1 MFDLLSAPSL
11 LRLEAEDESYIRGL
25 AVYVPDYVNLESI
38 QKCLE
43 DKRGNFVSV
52 DSATFSGTLQLEQRP
67 YQQFLVLEK
76 DHFVRFSSYHP
87 PVKFSY
93 KSRNAVMSLL
103 WRAVCFSDMSTTEFV
118 EVDRLWQL
126 AQLPVLYFVFGED
139 ADTLCSNYLID
150 GNTITEYYESTAAMD
165 MAELA
170 IVAQSKE
177 GLCVSHFFVVNRGK
191 DYWAVDTKDPS
202 IIYAFGPST
211 KTRTI
216 SKLADGSLTLQELI
230 DEEKPLAASD
240 EPRTSQSPDF
250 KLRDVNGE
258 EVAEGEVFALHIRNE
273 ENDSPSDIEDGL
285 MYADLERQN
294 MLDDR
299 DWVCVYDH
307 TADGGDLG
315 VLVHGAPGGSGDFG
329 VAVVNGI
336 AYLTFEGKFLQ
347 LGGASRSPDVVVLPD
362 VPSEQNRIQI
372 GYNDDG
378 DIVLSQ
384 WGTEIPITCGW
395 IKHSYGA
402 IHLHDTN
409 YAISP
414 RLLLRMR
421 LIKAW
426 IPHRKV

>member
-11 LRLEAEDESYIRGL
+11 LRVVAEDESYIRGL

-38 QKCLE
+38 QKCLG

-52 DSATFSGTLQLEQRP
+52 NSATFSGALQLEQRP
-67 YQQFLVLEK
+67 HQQFLVLEK
-76 DHFVRFSSYHP
+76 DHFVRFSHYHP

-93 KSRNAVMSLL
+93 KSRNAAMSLL
-103 WRAVCFSDMSTTEFV
+103 WRAVSFSDMSVTKFV
-118 EVDRLWQL
+118 EVDGLWQL
-126 AQLPVLYFVFGED
+126 EQLPVLYFVFGED
-139 ADTLCSNYLID
+139 ADTLCSNYLVD

-170 IVAQSKE
+170 VIAQSKA
-177 GLCVSHFFVVNRGK
+177 GLCVSHFFIVNRGK

-202 IIYAFGPST
+202 ISYAFGPST

-230 DEEKPLAASD
+230 DEEQPLAASD
-240 EPRTSQSPDF
+240 EPRTSRSPDF

-258 EVAEGEVFALHIRNE
+258 EVVEGEEFTLCIRSE

-285 MYADLERQN
+285 TYTDLERQS
-294 MLDDR
+294 MFDDR
-299 DWVCVYDH
+299 DWVSVFDH
-307 TADGGDLG
+307 TGDGSGLG
-315 VLVHGAPGGSGDFG
+315 ALVHGAPDGGGDFG

-336 AYLTFEGKFLQ
+336 IYLTFEGKFLQ
-347 LGGASRSPDVVVLPD
+347 LDGAGRSPSVVVLPD

-378 DIVLSQ
+378 DVVLSQ
-384 WGTEIPITCGW
+384 WGTEIPITCEW
-395 IKHSYGA
+395 IKASYGA
-402 IHLHDTN
+402 ICLHDTK
-409 YAISP
+409 YAIS
-414 RLLLRMR
+414 LSQLLRMR

-426 IPHRKV
+426 MPHREV